1 MLMSLELHKCHLGAD
16 WRAAYRT
23 DGIPGVFFLHFVP
36 LSALGAF
43 ARSQP
48 AIVTVKDLSCRCNNV
63 ALVHLSLWFVV
74 LLMVRFL
81 PHPRSQAVRALPH
94 PWSGRSPRR
103 IGLRRG

>member
-1 MLMSLELHKCHLGAD
+1 MILMLMSLAHGRELHKCHLGAD

-48 AIVTVKDLSCRCNNV
+48 AIVTVKDLSCRCNNSTWPSHPLV
-63 ALVHLSLWFVV
+63 RESAHDPSPPPAALASSS
-74 LLMVRFL
+74 RT
-81 PHPRSQAVRALPH
+81 S
-94 PWSGRSPRR
+94 
-103 IGLRRG
+103 